1 MSASIN
7 RKIFLT
13 LIHHLYIHLLS
24 LHHFLLQYHL
34 SHIPPAFYHFVW
46 WLISFLLL
54 LPLLLQLQL
63 SGLILLLLEILSF
76 LIVFDLLFNLCDE
89 SWVQFFLPFDLQLQ
103 ILYLSLNFLN
113 NTKSTVMAFFMIFS
127 LEPSMFSPA
136 TLSPISLKISTT
148 RLVTL
153 SRSIF

>member
-24 LHHFLLQYHL
+24 LHHLLLQYHL
-34 SHIPPAFYHFVW
+34 SHIPPAFYHFVR

-113 NTKSTVMAFFMIFS
+113 NTKSTVMAFFMIF
-127 LEPSMFSPA
+127 
-136 TLSPISLKISTT
+136 
-148 RLVTL
+148 
-153 SRSIF
+153 